1 MNEIVN
7 QLLLTGY
14 KFIPKLHLRPPA
26 FTYRAGE
33 PFSKH
38 GEETKKCKETGNL
51 KHIYQSESEKV
62 CFAYDAAYSAS
73 KYLAKRTI

>member
-26 FTYRAGE
+26 FTYSAGE

-38 GEETKKCKETGNL
+38 GEEIKKCKETSNL
-51 KHIYQSESEKV
+51 KHIY
-62 CFAYDAAYSAS
+62 
-73 KYLAKRTI
+73 